1 MIGKSRNK
9 NKTIFLEKK
18 YPDRN
23 LTSNGQ
29 KCFFFFR
36 KMQKWTFLAK
46 SILIMLQKS
55 SVAENVFGKFLWC
68 RDLSFIDHEADF

>member
-1 MIGKSRNK
+1 MIAESRNK
-9 NKTIFLEKK
+9 NKTIFLGKK

-29 KCFFFFR
+29 KWFFLPKNA
-36 KMQKWTFLAK
+36 KMDFLAK

-68 RDLSFIDHEADF
+68 HDLSSIDYVTNY

>member
-9 NKTIFLEKK
+9 NKTIFLGKK

-29 KCFFFFR
+29 KWFF
-36 KMQKWTFLAK
+36 
-46 SILIMLQKS
+46 S
-55 SVAENVFGKFLWC
+55 SEKCKNGLFGKIDFDHVAKVFRC
-68 RDLSFIDHEADF
+68 RKCFWQVSLVPRLILH